1 MRVRRLKVHN
11 FRGVDEGTVDFSG
24 HTLLV
29 GGNNVGKSTVC
40 EALDLVLGPERLF
53 RKPVVD
59 EHDFHLGRYLDD
71 DNAPTEI
78 RIEAILVDLSE
89 EAQRRFAHHLRRWD
103 EQTGTFVDEGDS
115 GPEAG
120 DEPATSWALPVIFI
134 GKYDRDEDDFVGDT
148 FFSHPEP
155 VPEET
160 ETEEEEES
168 RLGGGLD
175 RFSRVHK
182 RMCGYL
188 FLRALRTGSRALS
201 LQRGSLLDTVLRL
214 GAGGLADMWEDT
226 LKRLR
231 ELDPAIGDIPQ
242 LQQVSTEIKARMARF
257 VDLAQGKDATA
268 FFASELTR
276 EHLRDVVRFFVSAEP
291 CAHPLPFNRLG
302 TGSINVLVFALLT
315 FIAELKEKQSV
326 IFAMEEPEIALP
338 PHTQRRVTRFV
349 LREMGQAI
357 VTSHSPYVIE
367 QFEPQQITILDRTDA
382 GTLTGK
388 PIDLKNIKPK
398 AFSKERRQFAEAVL
412 SRAVLVVEGH
422 TEAAIFPV
430 ASAVMEAALGPEAY
444 CHLDQAGISVFNAG
458 SDSSVPKYGPIFRA
472 LGKPAFC
479 FHDKPTVAFSAE
491 ALQQLSEYVVA
502 WESPQKTIERVLVKE
517 TPGSV
522 LRRFLK
528 SVKDRADHPSGV
540 AKIAAG
546 MSDAD
551 VSELAEKVLLARKGD
566 AGGYGA
572 LLIEQCKGV
581 DELPETIRG
590 VLEAIHRQLS
600 PTVPTGG

>member
-1 MRVRRLKVHN
+1 MVHN

-59 EHDFHLGRYLDD
+59 EHDFHLGRYLDGD
-71 DNAPTEI
+71 GAPTEI
-78 RIEAILVDLSE
+78 RIEAILVDLSD
-89 EAQRRFAHHLRRWD
+89 EAQRRFDHHLRRWD
-103 EQTGTFVDEGDS
+103 DAEGTFVDEGNG

-120 DEPATSWALPVIFI
+120 DEPGTCWALPVVFI
-134 GKYDRDEDDFVGDT
+134 GKYDHDEDDFLGGT

-155 VPEET
+155 APEET
-160 ETEEEEES
+160 EEADEQAV
-168 RLGGGLD
+168 LGGGLV
-175 RFSRVHK
+175 RFTRDHK
-182 RMCGYL
+182 RMCGYV

-214 GAGGLADMWEDT
+214 GTGGLADMWEDT

-242 LQQVSTEIKARMARF
+242 LELISTEIKARMTQF
-257 VDLAQGKDATA
+257 VDLAQGEDATA

-315 FIAELKEKQSV
+315 FIAELKEKHSV

-367 QFEPQQITILDRTDA
+367 QFEPQQITILERTNA
-382 GTLTGK
+382 GALTGK
-388 PIDLKNIKPK
+388 PIDLKDIKPK

-422 TEAAIFPV
+422 TEAAVFPA
-430 ASAVMEAALGPEAY
+430 ASAVMEDALGPGAY
-444 CHLDQAGISVFNAG
+444 CHLDLAGVSVFNAG

-479 FHDKPTVAFSAE
+479 FHDKTKVAFPAE
-491 ALQQLSEYVVA
+491 ALQQLSEYEQV
-502 WESPQKTIERVLVKE
+502 WESPEKTLRKSWSSRLLSRYFAAFSEMRGIEPTTRA
-517 TPGSV
+517 GWQR
-522 LRRFLK
+522 LRRELLTQ
-528 SVKDRADHPSGV
+528 
-540 AKIAAG
+540 
-546 MSDAD
+546 MSRN
-551 VSELAEKVLLARKGD
+551 SRRRPLLARKGD
-566 AGGYGA
+566 AGGYAA
-572 LLIEQCKGV
+572 LLIEQCKGIE
-581 DELPETIRG
+581 ELPETIRG
-590 VLEAIHRQLS
+590 VLESIQEQLS
-600 PTVPTGG
+600 PTASTDGA